1 MKSLKNDKEEDFEK
15 LLSLLE
21 KRSFT
26 KRDKRKTVTYD
37 PKDIHYI
44 KNSNSIALEIPNI
57 KTHKLI
63 IPKKFVDQ
71 VDIEV
76 KNYSANVL
84 QDYLKTNEVT
94 NITNR
99 ESDKIRLSNDILD
112 VEITEID
119 KNVIKDMKKKRDS
132 SKNISRYELF

>member
-1 MKSLKNDKEEDFEK
+1 MKQLKLESNMKSLKNDKEDFGK

-21 KRSFT
+21 KSSFT
-26 KRDKRKTVTYD
+26 KRDQRVTVAYD

-44 KNSNSIALEIPNI
+44 KLGNSIALEISNI

-63 IPKKFVDQ
+63 IPKKYVDQ

-99 ESDKIRLSNDILD
+99 ESDKIMLSNNILD

-119 KNVIKDMKKKRDS
+119 KNVIKDMKKKRD
-132 SKNISRYELF
+132 

>member
-44 KNSNSIALEIPNI
+44 KLGNSIALEIQNI

-76 KNYSANVL
+76 KNYSA
-84 QDYLKTNEVT
+84 KTC
-94 NITNR
+94 
-99 ESDKIRLSNDILD
+99 KII
-112 VEITEID
+112 
-119 KNVIKDMKKKRDS
+119 
-132 SKNISRYELF
+132 